1 MDRKIFIFRKLTW
14 EVVFPMIS
22 MVEGELDS
30 LLLLLVESKSDTT
43 TIFTILSQFVHVA
56 ICKW

>member
-43 TIFTILSQFVHVA
+43 TIFTILPQLFHVA

>member
-1 MDRKIFIFRKLTW
+1 
-14 EVVFPMIS
+14 MIS

-43 TIFTILSQFVHVA
+43 TIFTILPQFVHVA